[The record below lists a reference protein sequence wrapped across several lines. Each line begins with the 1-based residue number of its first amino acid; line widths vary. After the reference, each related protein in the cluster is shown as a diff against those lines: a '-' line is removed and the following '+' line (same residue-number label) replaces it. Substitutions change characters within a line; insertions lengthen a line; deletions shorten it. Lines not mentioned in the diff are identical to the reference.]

1 MRRIKPALWTLLALA
16 MAVIGCKPPP
26 PTTPA
31 AIASEPNRLYWG
43 DTHVHSTYS
52 SDAYAMGNHTADPD
66 TAYRWAKGLPVVH
79 PRTKAK
85 VQIEKPLDFMVLTD
99 HSEDLGSHLDLDPAV
114 AWGNIVE
121 AAERNY
127 APCSFTTFI
136 GWEWT
141 SALDGKSVHRIVM
154 MKDGAE
160 QANQLEPFSAL
171 DSARPEDLWSWL
183 EETSARVGTDFLAI
197 PHNPNLSKGAMFA
210 EVDSEGQPIT
220 PAYAASRMRW
230 EPLAEVSQFE
240 GDSETHP
247 SLSPEDDFAS
257 FERYP
262 EAPGGSAEQ
271 TKVSE
276 GSYAR
281 SALLRGLGIE
291 QAVGANPF
299 ELGLLGST
307 NSHTGLSSAEED
319 NFWGATAS
327 ESDPSN
333 GVQPEAEGIQGG
345 ELSAQALTAVW
356 AEENTR
362 AFIFEA
368 FKRKEVYATTGP
380 RMRVRF
386 FGGWQFSKKQAG
398 DPRMVTL
405 GYTLGWPM
413 GSNLKKAPEGKAPGF
428 LMYAVKD
435 PDGANLDRIQIIKGW
450 VDADGN
456 THERIYDVAWS
467 DERERGPDGNVPPVT
482 DTVDPATAE
491 YLNSVGAPSLRGFWA
506 DPDFDPKQRAFYY
519 VRVLQIPTP
528 RHTLYDAVARG
539 IDPKTLQQPLAI
551 QERAYTSPIWY
562 TP

>member
-1 MRRIKPALWTLLALA
+1 MRRIKPALWTLIALA
-16 MAVIGCKPPP
+16 MTVLGCKPPP

-43 DTHVHSTYS
+43 DIHVHSSYS

-79 PRTKAK
+79 PRTQAK
-85 VQIEKPLDFMVLTD
+85 VQIEEPLDFMVLTD
-99 HSEDLGSHLDLDPAV
+99 HAEDLGRHLDLDPAS
-114 AWGNIVE
+114 AWGEIVE

-141 SALDGKSVHRIVM
+141 SAPDGKSLHRIVL

-171 DSARPEDLWSWL
+171 HSARPEDLWSWL
-183 EETSARVGTDFLAI
+183 EETSARVETDFLAI
-197 PHNPNLSKGAMFA
+197 PHNSNLSKGAMFA
-210 EVDSEGQPIT
+210 KVDSEGQPIT
-220 PAYAASRMRW
+220 AAYAAARMRW
-230 EPLAEVSQFE
+230 EPLAEVSE
-240 GDSETHP
+240 GD
-247 SLSPEDDFAS
+247 
-257 FERYP
+257 
-262 EAPGGSAEQ
+262 
-271 TKVSE
+271 
-276 GSYAR
+276 YAR
-281 SALLRGLGIE
+281 SGLLRGLAIG

-307 NSHTGLSSAEED
+307 NSHTGLASAEED
-319 NFWGATAS
+319 NFWGAAAS
-327 ESDPSN
+327 ESETGDRPQS
-333 GVQPEAEGIQGG
+333 GTEGIRGA
-345 ELSAQALTAVW
+345 ELSAQGLTAVW

-362 AFIFEA
+362 ASIFEA

-380 RMRVRF
+380 RIRVRF
-386 FGGWQFSKKQAG
+386 FGGWGFNKKQAG

-413 GSNLKKAPEGKAPGF
+413 GSKLKKAPEDKAPGF

-435 PDGANLDRIQIIKGW
+435 PDGANLDRIQIVKGW
-450 VDADGN
+450 VDADGK
-456 THERIYDVAWS
+456 THERVYDVVWS
-467 DERERGPDGNVPPVT
+467 DKREPGPDGKVPPVT
-482 DTVDPATAE
+482 DTVDSATAQ

-506 DPDFDPKQRAFYY
+506 DPDFDSTQGAFYY

-539 IDPKTLQQPLAI
+539 IDPKTLKQPLTI